1 MSGTKR
7 KVDSAEDR
15 NGKRT
20 KTKINAVPAADNSK
34 SKYYPPT
41 FQKKGITRGSRKMNR
56 DKKLRKQ
63 SEKQTSSSKKHRR
76 GDDEEEESDE
86 DDSSVDSDVSMSD
99 DGDNDENDDVDVSE
113 EEEED
118 QEDKGQEYETAEEEF
133 GEKSTDAADADKKS
147 SSSRESHAKQKAL
160 AQERK
165 AAKPN
170 ADIIA
175 RSKKLWERLRRK
187 SHVPREERKKLVAE
201 LFEIITGRVDD
212 FVFKHD
218 SVRVIQ
224 TALKYASLEQRKMIA
239 SELQGHYKELAESR
253 YAKFLLGKMLV
264 HGDADIRDMIVPEFY
279 GHVKRLIRH
288 PEASWILDDIYRTVA
303 TKKQRSIL
311 LREWYGPE
319 FAIFRESGDSDVTA
333 DLSQIL
339 AESPEKRHPIMHALF
354 ELINQLV
361 QKKTTGFTML
371 HDAMLQYFL
380 STKPGSSEANEF
392 IELIKGDEEG
402 DLAKNMAFTKSGS
415 RLMCLCLAYS
425 SAKDRKLLLRFYRD
439 TIKLMAGDV
448 YGHMV
453 ILAAF
458 EVIDDTKLSSKSIF
472 PELLSQDAD
481 ESTRHEDLLMQ
492 INDNTARISVLY
504 PFAGDKVKWLLPAGD
519 GEILK
524 EVFDIRKETS
534 KKEPAIR
541 REELVKAAS
550 ASLLEFI
557 AARAESLMETSFGCQ
572 FLSEVLFGADGDK
585 SAALNAVA
593 IAAKSKI
600 EAQDSPFVGRMLKSL
615 VQGGRFNSAEKKVE
629 KVNPPL
635 DFHNLLY
642 DNIKDDI
649 MAWATGAQTF
659 VIVALAESDEFGQK
673 SELLKTLKKNKKAL
687 EKAATGAKG
696 SSEKTQKAG
705 PSSSGAKLL
714 LSKI

>member
-7 KVDSAEDR
+7 KVDSADDR

-20 KTKINAVPAADNSK
+20 KTKTNIAPTAVGTK
-34 SKYYPPT
+34 ST
-41 FQKKGITRGSRKMNR
+41 FQKKGITAGARKMSG
-56 DKKLRKQ
+56 DKKLSKQ
-63 SEKQTSSSKKHRR
+63 AEKKKPSKK
-76 GDDEEEESDE
+76 GQYKKKYEEDEEEDDDDMNSDISSDE
-86 DDSSVDSDVSMSD
+86 SDVSMD
-99 DGDNDENDDVDVSE
+99 DDVDDSEPVEEEEAE
-113 EEEED
+113 EEEE
-118 QEDKGQEYETAEEEF
+118 EETENSN
-133 GEKSTDAADADKKS
+133 GDVNADNK

-187 SHVPREERKKLVAE
+187 SHVPRDERKKLVAE

-224 TALKYASLEQRKMIA
+224 TALKYASLEQRKMIVR
-239 SELQGHYKELAESR
+239 ELQGHYKDLAESR

-288 PEASWILDDIYRTVA
+288 PEASWIMDDIYRTVA
-303 TKKQRSIL
+303 TKQQKAIM

-319 FAIFRESGDSDVTA
+319 YAIFRDNNETSVTA
-333 DLSQIL
+333 ELSTIL
-339 AESPEKRHPIMHALF
+339 SESPEKRPPIMRNLF

-380 STKPGSSEANEF
+380 NTKPGSSEANEF

-402 DLAKNMAFTKSGS
+402 DLAKNMAFTKSGA

-439 TIKLMAGDV
+439 TIKMMAGDV
-448 YGHMV
+448 NGHLV
-453 ILAAF
+453 ILAAYG
-458 EVIDDTKLSSKSIF
+458 VIDDTKLSSKSIF
-472 PELLSQDAD
+472 PELLNQETEETA
-481 ESTRHEDLLMQ
+481 RHEELLLQ
-492 INDNTARISVLY
+492 INDIIARVPVLY
-504 PFAGDKVKWLLPAGD
+504 PFVGDKVKWLLPAGD
-519 GEILK
+519 EDILNEIF
-524 EVFDIRKETS
+524 EIRKETS
-534 KKEPAIR
+534 KKEPSIR
-541 REELVKAAS
+541 RQELVQAAS
-550 ASLLEFI
+550 PSLLEFI

-572 FLSEVLFGADGDK
+572 FLSEVLFSADGDK

-593 IAAKSKI
+593 VAAKSKI

-615 VQGGRFNSAEKKVE
+615 VQGGRYNNAEKKIE
-629 KVNPPL
+629 KVDPALNF
-635 DFHNLLY
+635 DTLLY

-649 MAWATGAQTF
+649 LAWATGPQTF
-659 VIVALAESDEFGQK
+659 VIVALAESEDFAQK

-687 EKAATGAKG
+687 EKVAAGPKD
-696 SSEKTQKAG
+696 SSDKTKKAG

>member
-1 MSGTKR
+1 LISEIAIMSGTKR
-7 KVDSAEDR
+7 KVDSADDR
-15 NGKRT
+15 KGKRT
-20 KTKINAVPAADNSK
+20 KTKTNAAPTAAGTK
-34 SKYYPPT
+34 KKYLPPT
-41 FQKKGITRGSRKMNR
+41 FQKKGITIGARKMNR

-63 SEKQTSSSKKHRR
+63 AEKQKSVKK
-76 GDDEEEESDE
+76 GQYNKKVE
-86 DDSSVDSDVSMSD
+86 D
-99 DGDNDENDDVDVSE
+99 E

-118 QEDKGQEYETAEEEF
+118 ENMNSDISSDESEVSMDDDINDNEPAEEEVKEEEEDQPENSS
-133 GEKSTDAADADKKS
+133 GDVDADKK

-187 SHVPREERKKLVAE
+187 SHVPRDERKKLVAE
-201 LFEIITGRVDD
+201 LFEIITGRVED

-224 TALKYASLEQRKMIA
+224 TALKYAGLEQRRTIVR
-239 SELQGHYKELAESR
+239 ELQGHYKELAESR

-264 HGDADIRDMIVPEFY
+264 HGDSDIRDMIVPEFY

-288 PEASWILDDIYRTVA
+288 PEASWIMDDIYRTVA
-303 TKKQRSIL
+303 TKQQKAVM

-319 FAIFRESGDSDVTA
+319 FAIFRDNDGAEVTA
-333 DLSQIL
+333 ELSKIL
-339 AESPEKRHPIMHALF
+339 TESPEKRPPIMRNLY

-380 STKPGSSEANEF
+380 NTKPGSSEANEF

-402 DLAKNMAFTKSGS
+402 DLAKNMAFTKSGA
-415 RLMCLCLAYS
+415 RLMSICLAYS

-439 TIKLMAGDV
+439 TIKMMAGDPN
-448 YGHMV
+448 GHLV
-453 ILAAF
+453 ILAAY

-472 PELLSQDAD
+472 PELLNQDTE
-481 ESTRHEDLLMQ
+481 ESARHEELLLQVNDL
-492 INDNTARISVLY
+492 TARVPVLY
-504 PFAGDKVKWLLPAGD
+504 PFVGDKVKWLLPAGD
-519 GEILK
+519 EDILNEIF
-524 EVFDIRKETS
+524 EVRKETS
-534 KKEPAIR
+534 KKEPSIR
-541 REELVKAAS
+541 RQELVKAAS
-550 ASLLEFI
+550 QSLLEFI

-572 FLSEVLFGADGDK
+572 FLSEVLFSAEGDK

-593 IAAKSKI
+593 VAAKSKT

-615 VQGGRFNSAEKKVE
+615 VQGGRYNSAEKKIE
-629 KVNPPL
+629 KIDPALNF
-635 DFHNLLY
+635 DSLLY
-642 DNIKDDI
+642 DSIKDDI
-649 MAWATGAQTF
+649 LAWATGPQTF
-659 VIVALAESDEFGQK
+659 VIVALAESEDFAQK

-687 EKAATGAKG
+687 EKAAAGPKD
-696 SSEKTQKAG
+696 SSDKTKNAG

>member
-7 KVDSAEDR
+7 KVDSADDR
-15 NGKRT
+15 TGKRT
-20 KTKINAVPAADNSK
+20 KTRTNAAPTAAGIK
-34 SKYYPPT
+34 KKYLPPT
-41 FQKKGITRGSRKMNR
+41 FQKKCITRGARKMNR

-63 SEKQTSSSKKHRR
+63 AEKQKPAQKGQYKKEEDEKEE
-76 GDDEEEESDE
+76 DDDMNSDISSDE
-86 DDSSVDSDVSMSD
+86 SDVSMD
-99 DGDNDENDDVDVSE
+99 DDVNDSEPVEEEEIE
-113 EEEED
+113 EEEE
-118 QEDKGQEYETAEEEF
+118 EEEQSENSN
-133 GEKSTDAADADKKS
+133 GNADADKK

-187 SHVPREERKKLVAE
+187 SHVPKDERKKLVAE
-201 LFEIITGRVDD
+201 LFEIITGRVED

-224 TALKYASLEQRKMIA
+224 TALKYANLEQRKMIV
-239 SELQGHYKELAESR
+239 SELQGHYKDLAESR

-288 PEASWILDDIYRTVA
+288 PEASWIMDDIYRTVA
-303 TKKQRSIL
+303 TKQQKAIM

-319 FAIFRESGDSDVTA
+319 FAIFRDNDGAEVTA
-333 DLSQIL
+333 ELSKIL
-339 AESPEKRHPIMHALF
+339 AESPEKRPPIMRNLY

-380 STKPGSSEANEF
+380 NTKPGSSEANEF

-402 DLAKNMAFTKSGS
+402 DLAKNMAFTKSGA
-415 RLMCLCLAYS
+415 RLMSLCLAYS
-425 SAKDRKLLLRFYRD
+425 SAKDRKLLLRFYRE
-439 TIKLMAGDV
+439 TIKMMAGDIN
-448 YGHMV
+448 GHLV
-453 ILAAF
+453 ILAAY

-472 PELLSQDAD
+472 PELLNQETE
-481 ESTRHEDLLMQ
+481 ESARHEELLLQ
-492 INDNTARISVLY
+492 VNDITARVPVLY
-504 PFAGDKVKWLLPAGD
+504 PFVGDKTKWLLPAGD
-519 GEILK
+519 EDILNEIF
-524 EVFDIRKETS
+524 EIRKETS

-541 REELVKAAS
+541 RQELVKAAS
-550 ASLLEFI
+550 PSLLEFI

-572 FLSEVLFGADGDK
+572 FLSEVLFSADGDK

-593 IAAKSKI
+593 VAAKSKI

-615 VQGGRFNSAEKKVE
+615 VQGGRYNSAEKKIE
-629 KVNPPL
+629 KVDPALNF
-635 DFHNLLY
+635 DTLLY

-649 MAWATGAQTF
+649 LAWATGPQTF
-659 VIVALAESDEFGQK
+659 VIVALAESEDFAQK

-687 EKAATGAKG
+687 EKAAAGPKD
-696 SSEKTQKAG
+696 SDKTKKAG